1 MVWLQRFTLIN
12 QPTTLTL
19 PIAPIP
25 DQPAQRAP
33 NRRSINGA
41 GLSSSEDG
49 VRQRRFPQSPPV
61 HLRRRQR
68 AFSVVSFPNQ
78 DAQVVHRLAS
88 LFVII
93 RSKVLKRLKVIA
105 KKLALRQARRSAR
118 RSATR
123 SSTAT
128 LPTPPPSGETK
139 TSPAAPPDSSTSTM
153 ICLMISRCAANHR
166 LFFPARDSFA
176 ACCASSSANAAS
188 SPRSRFITMSGLPKC
203 NAISRIFCV
212 HSFDMSDCTIEMVAY
227 LPYTASNNIISA
239 CSGALYLTIPR
250 NWLFVHPTT
259 HIRVPRICPQPAGVA
274 SQ

>member
-49 VRQRRFPQSPPV
+49 VRQRRFPQSPSV

-93 RSKVLKRLKVIA
+93 RSKVLKRLKVFA
-105 KKLALRQARRSAR
+105 KNRVTPARRSAR

-227 LPYTASNNIISA
+227 LPYTAINSPISA
-239 CSGALYLTIPR
+239 CTDSLSLTLPR
-250 NWLFVHPTT
+250 SWLFVHPNP
-259 HIRVPRICPQPAGVA
+259 HIRVIASIFPQPAGVA